1 MLELFRKLVLAG
13 GIMFVAPGSSGQI
26 GFALIITL
34 FFFAMHMM
42 KKPYKHVLHDI
53 VKGLS
58 ELVIFVVLLSCLM
71 CKPALNIIQTSDM
84 VTDRDGGIH
93 HRHRGGHRHYDCFR
107 SPKAHPGAPG
117 RDQRAGHWATD
128 GERYGSDDG
137 EPDRERYGMM
147 VNPMVNP
154 MVEETMVD
162 EEIDRIASKKF

>member
-34 FFFAMHMM
+34 FFFAMHTM

-71 CKPALNIIQTSDM
+71 CKPALNIMQTSDM
-84 VTDRDGGIH
+84 VTAMAVFTI
-93 HRHRGGHRHYDCFR
+93 
-107 SPKAHPGAPG
+107 
-117 RDQRAGHWATD
+117 ATAVAIAIMTVFVAQKLI
-128 GERYGSDDG
+128 
-137 EPDRERYGMM
+137 RELLAEINAQGTGPQMVNDM
-147 VNPMVNP
+147 EVTVVNPMENDMEV
-154 MVEETMVD
+154 TMID
-162 EEIDRIASKKF
+162 EEIDRD